1 MKDCNLNVAE
11 GSGGWEGCVEKVCCT
26 GVVSGPI
33 DQSPAPE
40 T

>member
-1 MKDCNLNVAE
+1 MTDYNLNEAGSVGVA
-11 GSGGWEGCVEKVCCT
+11 GVRRCV
-26 GVVSGPI
+26 VVSGPI